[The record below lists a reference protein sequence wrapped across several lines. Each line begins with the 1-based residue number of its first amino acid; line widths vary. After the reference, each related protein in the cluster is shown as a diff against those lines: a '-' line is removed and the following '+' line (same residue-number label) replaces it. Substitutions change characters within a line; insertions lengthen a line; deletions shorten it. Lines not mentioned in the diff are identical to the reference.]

1 MNSIDRID
9 ESAELINS
17 GLNNDV
23 CGCPEEEW
31 VMFDTYVTIH
41 LEPDGCG
48 HAFYETEEWESE
60 EVFDVKTMLELRA
73 ATAARLAE
81 IYSTAYQETNHE

>member
-31 VMFDTYVTIH
+31 VMFDTYVTTH
-41 LEPDGCG
+41 LEPDGSG

-60 EVFDVKTMLELRA
+60 ELFDVKTMLELRA

-81 IYSTAYQETNHE
+81 IYSTAYQELAQ